1 MIEDDF
7 FATVKLWT
15 GEEIF
20 AKVAASDEDD
30 RTMLILHSPI
40 IIEAIKGK
48 TGTIGYKV
56 EPWLRT
62 TKDDM
67 FIVNMDNIIT
77 LSESND
83 IEMIMMYERYVKD
96 VEDERDGK
104 SRISRKMGYISSV
117 NEAKVILEKIFK
129 NSNSN
134 TNS

>member
-48 TGTIGYKV
+48 TGTVGYKV
-56 EPWLRT
+56 EPWLKT